1 MFKADCSDLVPVRPS
16 PVPTTFSTMIA
27 PERVIF
33 PSWHVYDRPTI
44 RSSSR
49 HGIIMRSVRIT
60 CLPINAQSEKPITV
74 EAVLDDEDRIH
85 GQHSL
90 FGIWGRPGKDEEYY
104 PFAYHGDGV
113 VDYGSALEAKDRYF
127 DFDLRSGTITINRM
141 LSYKSKD
148 RSIIVGYLIDD
159 VTNLLVAK

>member
-1 MFKADCSDLVPVRPS
+1 MF
-16 PVPTTFSTMIA
+16 MIA
-27 PERVIF
+27 GQFIPRD
-33 PSWHVYDRPTI
+33 P
-44 RSSSR
+44 
-49 HGIIMRSVRIT
+49 MRSVRIT

-74 EAVLDDEDRIH
+74 EAVLDGEDKIH

-113 VDYGSALEAKDRYF
+113 VDYGSALEARDRYF
-127 DFDLRSGTITINRM
+127 DFDLRDGTITINRM
-141 LSYKSKD
+141 LSYKSRD

-159 VTNLLVAK
+159 VTNLMVAK

>member
-1 MFKADCSDLVPVRPS
+1 MF
-16 PVPTTFSTMIA
+16 MIA
-27 PERVIF
+27 GQFIHRD
-33 PSWHVYDRPTI
+33 H
-44 RSSSR
+44 
-49 HGIIMRSVRIT
+49 MRSVRIT

-85 GQHSL
+85 GQHTL

-127 DFDLRSGTITINRM
+127 DFDLRGGTITINRM
-141 LSYKSKD
+141 LSYKSRD